1 MITIIKNGTIITA
14 GDTID
19 ADILIENGVISA
31 VGKDFPE
38 AGADEIIDA
47 SGMYI
52 MPGGIDPHTHLDM
65 PFGGTVSSDDFFTG
79 HKAAAFGGTTCHIDF
94 AIQQKG
100 HSMVDAI
107 KTWKKKAEG
116 KAAIDY
122 SFHVAL
128 TDPVESSVE
137 EIPDLLTEGV
147 ASLKIFMAYKGA
159 FQVDDTTFMKAMKKS
174 AAYGLTTMVH
184 AENGDAIALLTEEL
198 LKAGKTAMGYHN
210 VAHSAAI
217 EAEATARAV
226 SFVEITNAPLYIV
239 HIACKEG
246 LEAVRKGR
254 RKGLPVMGET
264 CVQYT
269 YLTDQ
274 HIATADFEGAKYICS
289 PPPKSKDDQSAVWE
303 ALRDH
308 TVQTVATDH
317 CPFWFDGTKEG
328 RTPGKELGKESWAKV
343 PNGVPG
349 IEDRL
354 PVLWHLGVNS
364 GKISPNR
371 FVEITSTNP
380 AKIFGLYPQKGT
392 ISVGAHAD
400 LVIFDPKKE
409 HTISAE
415 THHMNVDYNCYE
427 GMTVKGWPQQVMV
440 RGKTLVKDG
449 EWLGAQG
456 YGKFIPRK
464 SFNEIV

>member
-1 MITIIKNGTIITA
+1 MTTIIKNGTVITA
-14 GDTID
+14 GETFKS
-19 ADILIENGVISA
+19 DILIEDGIIKSLGMKFEESKSDHV
-31 VGKDFPE
+31 
-38 AGADEIIDA
+38 IDA
-47 SGMYI
+47 AGLFV

-100 HSMVDAI
+100 KTMVDAVRE
-107 KTWKKKAEG
+107 WKQKALG

-128 TDPVESSVE
+128 TDPEDRSIE
-137 EIPDLLTEGV
+137 EIPELLKEGV
-147 ASLKIFMAYKGA
+147 SSLKVFMAYKGA
-159 FQVDDTTFMKAMKKS
+159 FQVDDTTFLKALKKS
-174 AAYGLTTMVH
+174 ASHGLTTMVH

-198 LKAGKTAMGYHN
+198 LAEGKNAMGYHN

-217 EAEATARAV
+217 EAEATSRAV
-226 SFVEITNAPLYIV
+226 SFVEMTGAPLYIV
-239 HIACKEG
+239 HIACKDG

-254 RKGLPVMGET
+254 EKGLPVMGET

-269 YLTDQ
+269 HLTDSW
-274 HIATADFEGAKYICS
+274 INTDDFEGAKYICS
-289 PPPKSKDDQSAVWE
+289 PPPKGEEDQTAVWK
-303 ALRDH
+303 ALRDG

-317 CPFWFDGTKEG
+317 CPFWFDGSKEG
-328 RTPGKELGKESWAKV
+328 RTPGKELGKESWVKV

-354 PVLWHLGVNS
+354 PVMWHLGVNS

-380 AKIFGLYPQKGT
+380 AKIFGMYPDKGSV
-392 ISVGAHAD
+392 SVGAQAD
-400 LVIFDPKKE
+400 LVLFDPEWE

-427 GMTVKGWPQQVMV
+427 GMTVKGWPRQVMV
-440 RGKTLVKDG
+440 RGKLLVKDG
-449 EWLGAQG
+449 EWLGEAGFGQ
-456 YGKFIPRK
+456 FVSRK
-464 SFNEIV
+464 SSNEIL

>member
-1 MITIIKNGTIITA
+1 MTTIIKNGTIITA
-14 GDTID
+14 GDTIE
-19 ADILIENGVISA
+19 ADILIEDGIIAALGSA
-31 VGKDFPE
+31 FPE
-38 AGADEIIDA
+38 SGVDEVIDA
-47 SGMYI
+47 AGMFI
-52 MPGGIDPHTHLDM
+52 MPGGIDSHTHLDM

-100 HSMVDAI
+100 NSMVDAI
-107 KTWKKKAEG
+107 NTWKQKAEG

-128 TDPVESSVE
+128 TDPVDSSVE
-137 EIPDLLTEGV
+137 EIPELLKEGV
-147 ASLKIFMAYKGA
+147 SSLKIFMAYKGS
-159 FQVDDTTFMKAMKKS
+159 FQVDDTTFMKALKKS
-174 AAYGLTTMVH
+174 AEHGLTTMVH

-198 LKAGKTAMGYHN
+198 LAAGKTGMGYHN

-226 SFVEITNAPLYIV
+226 SFVEITGAPLYIV
-239 HIACKEG
+239 HIACEDG
-246 LEAVRKGR
+246 LKAVREGR

-269 YLTDQ
+269 WLTDQ
-274 HIATADFEGAKYICS
+274 DIDTEDFEGAKYICS
-289 PPPKSKDDQSAVWE
+289 PPPKSKKDQLAVWE
-303 ALRDH
+303 ALRDG

-328 RTPGKELGKESWAKV
+328 RTPGKELGKESWDKV

-349 IEDRL
+349 IEDRF
-354 PVLWHLGVNS
+354 PVMWHLGVNS

-380 AKIFGLYPQKGT
+380 AKIFGMYPEKGT
-392 ISVGAHAD
+392 VSIGAHAD
-400 LVIFDPKKE
+400 LVIFDPEKE

-427 GMTVKGWPQQVMV
+427 GMTVKGWPKQVMV
-440 RGKTLVKDG
+440 RGKILVKDD
-449 EWLGAQG
+449 EWLGEQG
-456 YGKFIPRK
+456 YGEFVSRK
-464 SFNEIV
+464 PFNETL

>member
-1 MITIIKNGTIITA
+1 MKSIITNGRVITA
-14 GDTID
+14 GDSIE
-19 ADILIENGVISA
+19 ADILIEDGIITALGKGFDITGV
-31 VGKDFPE
+31 
-38 AGADEIIDA
+38 DEVIDA
-47 SGMYI
+47 RGMMI

-65 PFGGTVSSDDFFTG
+65 PFGGTRSSDDFFTG

-94 AIQQKG
+94 ALQQKG
-100 HSMVDAI
+100 STMTQAI
-107 KTWKKKAEG
+107 KDWKKKAEG

-128 TDPVESSVE
+128 TDPVESSVQ
-137 EIPDLLTEGV
+137 EIPELQKEGV
-147 ASLKIFMAYKGA
+147 TSLKIFMAYKGV
-159 FQVDDTTFMKAMKKS
+159 FQVDDTTFLKTLQKS
-174 AAYGLTTMVH
+174 AENGLTTMVH
-184 AENGDAIALLTEEL
+184 AENGDAIALLTETL
-198 LKAGKTAMGYHN
+198 LAEGKTGMGYHN

-226 SFVEITNAPLYIV
+226 SFVEMTGAPLYIV
-239 HIACKEG
+239 HIACKDG
-246 LEAVRKGR
+246 LEAVRRGR

-269 YLTDQ
+269 WLTDK
-274 HIATADFEGAKYICS
+274 ALDTEDFEGAKYICS
-289 PPPKSKDDQSAVWE
+289 PPPKGKEDQEAVWE
-303 ALRDH
+303 AIIDD

-328 RTPGKELGKESWAKV
+328 RIPGKELGKESWNKV

-354 PVLWHLGVNS
+354 PVMWHLGVNS

-371 FVEITSTNP
+371 FVEMTSTNP
-380 AKIFGLYPQKGT
+380 AKIFGLYPEKGT
-392 ISVGAHAD
+392 IAVGSHAD
-400 LVIFDPKKE
+400 LMIFDPEKE

-427 GMTVKGWPQQVMV
+427 GLTVKGWPKQVMV

-449 EWLGAQG
+449 EWQGEAG
-456 YGKFIPRK
+456 YGQFTPRK
-464 SFNEIV
+464 TFGQVL